1 MSTEETKGL
10 MGRYFEALMKDKSDA
25 TVDQYVTDENLKQ
38 HIRMFEAAFPG
49 YQLSAEDMVVE
60 GDRVAI
66 RSIMTG
72 IHQGELMGILPT
84 GKQVSVPLMVF
95 YRVAGGKITEFWINA
110 DTLGLLQQLG
120 AIPAPASVTG

>member
-1 MSTEETKGL
+1 MSTEETKKF
-10 MGRYFEALMKDKSDA
+10 MARYFEALMKDKSDA

-38 HIRMFEAAFPG
+38 HIRMFEVAFPG
-49 YQLSAEDMVVE
+49 YQLSAEDLVVE
-60 GDRVAI
+60 DDRAAI

-72 IHQGELMGILPT
+72 THQGELMGIPPT

-95 YRVAGGKITEFWINA
+95 YRVAGGKIVEFWMNA

-120 AIPAPASVTG
+120 AIPALAPTH